1 MVKLI
6 SILGLTTLPLLADK
20 IPVYLGT
27 GSNQGIFYIDLDT
40 TTGALS
46 GLKNVAV
53 TASPASLALSED
65 KSVLYAIGR
74 DKGEK
79 HGFVASFARAED
91 YSLTAIS
98 KQSSKGAG
106 PCHLSLDKG
115 SDNLFVANYSGGSVA
130 SFSISKEAGKVG
142 VLSEAVSSHQHAGS
156 SVNEKRQKGPH
167 AHSIYASHDNRY
179 VYAADLGIDKVLIYK
194 LDEKTGALTSAGFA
208 TTPAGAGPRH
218 MAFSKDGSKLF
229 VLNELTLT
237 ISQFARNAETGAL
250 TLEQTKNVMAASAEN
265 AGEIT
270 CSEIQLSADG
280 KYLYAAC
287 RDLKKKGRD
296 SISVINVETLEII
309 QEQLAGIS
317 IPRHFGISPSGKWFL
332 IAGQNSDKVIV
343 HSRDLDTGKLTKTEH
358 SADLKRPMWILFP

>member
-208 TTPAGAGPRH
+208 TTP
-218 MAFSKDGSKLF
+218 
-229 VLNELTLT
+229 
-237 ISQFARNAETGAL
+237 ETGAL

-343 HSRDLDTGKLTKTEH
+343 HSRDLDTGTLTKTEH